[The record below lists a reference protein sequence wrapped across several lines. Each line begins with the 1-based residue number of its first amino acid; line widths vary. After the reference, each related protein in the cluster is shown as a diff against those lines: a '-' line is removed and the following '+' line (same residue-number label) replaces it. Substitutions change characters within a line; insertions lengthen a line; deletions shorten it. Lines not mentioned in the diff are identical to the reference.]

1 MSLKKIAALTGASV
15 STVSRVLNDSGY
27 HCREK
32 GLEEKIWAAAK
43 KLSYLPNSAARQL
56 RMGGTD
62 TKDVRKDAFTI
73 DIFLTRFDS
82 LKQDAFFYELY
93 LILKE
98 ELMAN
103 GIYLGEIL
111 SSYDILALSH
121 ASINKKAVPY
131 RTHHAIQTE
140 KQGNQTAFIE
150 QKKNTGLFIFGK
162 CPDSFISILK
172 KRYTHIVGIDR
183 NPTDYEYDEVIC
195 NGTTAAEKAMEYL
208 ISLGHKQIA
217 YIGDCTL
224 ESRYTGYYQ
233 ALLNHRIPLS
243 HDNIYPTGQTRE
255 EGEASM
261 RAILQK
267 TNPPTAIFCANDVT
281 ALGVLSVLRKKHKKG
296 YLPSVISID
305 NIRESGECEPLLT
318 TIDIPKYEMV
328 HLALTLLL
336 DRRKGLHR
344 EAVRIELPCRLL
356 IRESCTYAP
365 IP

>member
-1 MSLKKIAALTGASV
+1 MSLKKIAAMTGASL

-27 HCREK
+27 HCRQE
-32 GLEEKIWAAAK
+32 GLEEKIWAAARE
-43 KLSYLPNSAARQL
+43 LHYLPNSAAREL
-56 RMGGTD
+56 RKGAKGQPD
-62 TKDVRKDAFTI
+62 SQKEPFTI

-121 ASINKKAVPY
+121 ESTNKKAIPY

-140 KQGNQTAFIE
+140 KQENQTAFIE
-150 QKKNTGLFIFGK
+150 NKKNTGLLIFGK
-162 CPDSFISILK
+162 CPENFISILK
-172 KRYTHIVGIDR
+172 KRYAHIVGIDR

-195 NGTTAAEKAMEYL
+195 NGTIAAEKAMEYL

-233 ALLNHRIPLS
+233 ALLNHHIPLS

-255 EGEASM
+255 EGENSM
-261 RAILQK
+261 RAILEK
-267 TNPPTAIFCANDVT
+267 PSRPTAIFCANDVT
-281 ALGVLSVLRKKHKKG
+281 ALGVLKVLHQKHKKG

-305 NIRESGECEPLLT
+305 NIRESGETSPLLT
-318 TIDIPKYEMV
+318 TIDMPKYEMV

-336 DRRKGLHR
+336 DRKKGFHK

-365 IP
+365 IQ